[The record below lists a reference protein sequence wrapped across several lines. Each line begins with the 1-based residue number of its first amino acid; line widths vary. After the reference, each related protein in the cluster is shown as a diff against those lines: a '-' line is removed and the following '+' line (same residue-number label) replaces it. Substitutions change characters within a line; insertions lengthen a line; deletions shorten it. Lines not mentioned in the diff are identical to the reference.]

1 MSARPHHRVL
11 VRVRWKLSGATW
23 LWLVDS
29 DGSALLLFGAC
40 WAPGGALVVRLREP
54 LP

>member
-11 VRVRWKLSGATW
+11 VRLTWKLSGATW
-23 LWLVDS
+23 FWLVEAS
-29 DGSALLLFGAC
+29 GEAVPVYLRGRTNDGRPVLS
-40 WAPGGALVVRLREP
+40 LREP